1 MRYFYTNIFGDTYIP
16 YLKSLLVSVERL
28 YKDEVKTVVVY
39 DNISELE
46 ILLIKKN
53 YPSVSFISDELILL
67 DSNSIHHLIAN
78 KSKGWANF
86 ITSLNDEDKVIFL
99 DVDTNLLKSDIW
111 NVFDDYKFD
120 LSLTIYNSGY
130 SLNTGVIF
138 LNVNKNSKILF
149 QKWSEQVFDIFK
161 SNTDD
166 QIRLINK
173 NFGAVDQFVF
183 YKLAELRQDRLIGD
197 LYSVK
202 VDDENIVQIKLL
214 DGNIFN
220 LINSNNYNY
229 NTKVI
234 HFKSGW
240 RSILNKTSFFNINRK
255 FSTSVVQYGI
265 WYDNYLD
272 SIRKEKSIINI
283 EFLLSNNIYEN
294 LNHKIFR
301 YDLTHLFTIINLCVD
316 RPILIEICF
325 DIKKYYFYEILL
337 WYFDFVISFVHKR
350 SFLIKST
357 VTNDIKH
364 SEYIILPFIQ
374 KPRKNFI
381 FYFFYVV
388 IYSTAFAKA
397 FITKFLYLQKSTILR
412 IYFFLRN
419 DK

>member
-1 MRYFYTNIFGDTYIP
+1 MNQ
-16 YLKSLLVSVERL
+16 S
-28 YKDEVKTVVVY
+28 
-39 DNISELE
+39 
-46 ILLIKKN
+46 
-53 YPSVSFISDELILL
+53 
-67 DSNSIHHLIAN
+67 
-78 KSKGWANF
+78 
-86 ITSLNDEDKVIFL
+86 
-99 DVDTNLLKSDIW
+99 
-111 NVFDDYKFD
+111 
-120 LSLTIYNSGY
+120 
-130 SLNTGVIF
+130 
-138 LNVNKNSKILF
+138 
-149 QKWSEQVFDIFK
+149 
-161 SNTDD
+161 
-166 QIRLINK
+166 
-173 NFGAVDQFVF
+173 
-183 YKLAELRQDRLIGD
+183 RLIGD

-283 EFLLSNNIYEN
+283 EFLLSNNIYES

-301 YDLTHLFTIINLCVD
+301 YDLRHLFTIINLCVD

-381 FYFFYVV
+381 FYFLYVV
-388 IYSTAFAKA
+388 IYSTVFAKA

>member
-220 LINSNNYNY
+220 LINSNNYNN

-240 RSILNKTSFFNINRK
+240 RNILNKTSFFNINRK

-272 SIRKEKSIINI
+272 SIRKEKLIIN
-283 EFLLSNNIYEN
+283 
-294 LNHKIFR
+294 
-301 YDLTHLFTIINLCVD
+301 
-316 RPILIEICF
+316 
-325 DIKKYYFYEILL
+325 KYNK
-337 WYFDFVISFVHKR
+337 V
-350 SFLIKST
+350 
-357 VTNDIKH
+357 NM
-364 SEYIILPFIQ
+364 
-374 KPRKNFI
+374 
-381 FYFFYVV
+381 
-388 IYSTAFAKA
+388 
-397 FITKFLYLQKSTILR
+397 
-412 IYFFLRN
+412 
-419 DK
+419 